1 MKWIPLLIIAV
12 LIVVIFVLK
21 KNGRISPNEA
31 VTRLRGGALVIDVR
45 SRGEY
50 ATDHLPCAINI
61 PLDELGS
68 SLPQQVKDTNR
79 VLLLHCQSGLRSG
92 MAVTQLHA
100 MGYRNVFNL
109 GSLDRARKIIG
120 NGGSE
125 ITAP

>member
-45 SRGEY
+45 SHDEY
-50 ATDHLPCAINI
+50 NADHLPCAINI
-61 PLDELGS
+61 PLDELATAV
-68 SLPQQVKDTNR
+68 PRQVKDTNQ
-79 VLLLHCQSGLRSG
+79 VLLVHCQSGLRSG
-92 MAVTQLHA
+92 MAVTRLHA

-109 GSLDRARKIIG
+109 GSLDRAREIIA
-120 NGGSE
+120 NGG
-125 ITAP
+125 PN